1 MIWLIYFLKDISKDV
16 NVHIDFQHEL
26 MDSDKTKSTSKIN
39 AMYEELRY
47 KELKENVMQDVKKV
61 SDLSSSR
68 DLVI

>member
-1 MIWLIYFLKDISKDV
+1 
-16 NVHIDFQHEL
+16 

-47 KELKENVMQDVKKV
+47 KELKENVMQDVKKL